1 MSRRRITALLLLL
14 LSLCFVFTLLVSSS
28 RIAPVMQQRHIPVT
42 FSGRSETDADKM
54 RAVSMVASRVAQLQQ
69 QLDALSAVGTRIKSE
84 QASSGDSV
92 VSNPAPRANAPV
104 PFSAASSSSFS
115 SSSSSSSIRPPRGPS
130 DPIPVLVVA
139 CCRASYLRQTLSKLS
154 SLLPP
159 AFRIVVSQDGS
170 DAAVTQ
176 LLHVEF
182 PSLLRLQHTTDG
194 NTNYEKIARHYGW
207 ALRQV
212 FDSPHPPP
220 YVIVLEDDM
229 DIAPDFFQ

>member
-1 MSRRRITALLLLL
+1 MSRRRFIALLLLL
-14 LSLCFVFTLLVSSS
+14 LSLCFVFTSLAFSSS
-28 RIAPVMQQRHIPVT
+28 NAPVIQPRRSPVAV
-42 FSGRSETDADKM
+42 SARRETDVDKM

-69 QLDALSAVGTRIKSE
+69 QLDALSAVGSQIKYA
-84 QASSGDSV
+84 QASSGDLV
-92 VSNPAPRANAPV
+92 VSKLAPRADALV
-104 PFSAASSSSFS
+104 PSSSSSFS
-115 SSSSSSSIRPPRGPS
+115 SSSSSSSIQLRPGPS

-139 CCRASYLRQTLSKLS
+139 CCRASYLRHTLSKLS

-170 DAAVTQ
+170 DPAVTQ
-176 LLHVEF
+176 LLRDEF